1 MTRELLVSIDQAFSA
16 GKLEATKVT
25 LKEILSQ
32 IMNDPEGII
41 TYLEARIQG
50 IEETEELLRK
60 LRD

>member
-1 MTRELLVSIDQAFSA
+1 MTRELLVSIDQAFAA

-25 LKEILSQ
+25 LKEILTQ
-32 IMNDPEGII
+32 ILTEPEGII

-50 IEETEELLRK
+50 IEETETLLRK